1 MSAKGTIMA
10 ERTAEIHD
18 ELQEAHAK
26 SGSKWVAV
34 YIAILAVALAITGMG
49 ASNAMKDMLSN
60 NIEASNLW
68 AFFQAKTIRKT
79 SVDVAADEFALLLA
93 ANPNMP
99 DAAKKQIED
108 MIKRYK
114 TTSARYES
122 EPDTKEGRKELIAKA
137 KEKEQERD
145 KAQRK
150 DPYFDFAEALI
161 QIAIVLASVS
171 LITRTQLLLVM
182 SMIMAGFGMFL
193 SFNGFTLLVKL
204 SFLEH

>member
-1 MSAKGTIMA
+1 MA
-10 ERTAEIHD
+10 ERTAEIHE
-18 ELQEAHAK
+18 ELQEAHEK

-68 AFFQAKTIRKT
+68 SFFQAKTIRKT
-79 SVDVAADEFALLLA
+79 SIDVAADEFGLILA

-99 DAAKKQIED
+99 EAARKQIED
-108 MIKRYK
+108 TIKRYK
-114 TTSARYES
+114 ATSARYES
-122 EPDTKEGRKELIAKA
+122 EPDTKEGRKELIARA
-137 KEKEQERD
+137 KEKEKARD
-145 KAQRK
+145 TAQRK

-171 LITRTQLLLVM
+171 LITRTSLLLIV
-182 SMIMAGFGMFL
+182 SFAMAGGGIFL
-193 SFNGFTLLVKL
+193 TANGFLLFAKL
-204 SFLEH
+204 AFLEH

>member
-1 MSAKGTIMA
+1 MV
-10 ERTAEIHD
+10 ERTAEIHE
-18 ELQEAHAK
+18 ELQEAHEK

-68 AFFQAKTIRKT
+68 SFFQAKTIRKT
-79 SVDVAADEFALLLA
+79 SIDVAADEFGLILA

-99 DAAKKQIED
+99 EAARKQIED
-108 MIKRYK
+108 TIKRYK
-114 TTSARYES
+114 ATSARYES
-122 EPDTKEGRKELIAKA
+122 EPDTKEGRKELIARA
-137 KEKEQERD
+137 KEKEKARD
-145 KAQRK
+145 TAQRK

-171 LITRTQLLLVM
+171 LITRTSLLLIV
-182 SMIMAGFGMFL
+182 SFAMAGGGIFL
-193 SFNGFTLLVKL
+193 TANGFLLFAKL
-204 SFLEH
+204 AFLEH

>member
-1 MSAKGTIMA
+1 MA
-10 ERTAEIHD
+10 ERTAEIHE
-18 ELQEAHAK
+18 ELQDVHEK

-79 SVDVAADEFALLLA
+79 TIDATADEFALILA
-93 ANPNMP
+93 ANPSMP
-99 DAAKKQIED
+99 DAAKKQVED

-114 TTSARYES
+114 ATSERYES
-122 EPDTKEGRKELIAKA
+122 EPETKEGRKELVARA
-137 KEKEQERD
+137 KEKEQARD
-145 KAQRK
+145 TAQRK

-171 LITRTQLLLVM
+171 LITRTSLLLIVSFAM
-182 SMIMAGFGMFL
+182 SGAGLFL
-193 SFNGFTLLVKL
+193 SLNGFLLFAKL
-204 SFLEH
+204 SFFEH

>member
-1 MSAKGTIMA
+1 MA

-18 ELQEAHAK
+18 ELQEAHEK
-26 SGSKWVAV
+26 SGNKWVAV

-68 AFFQAKTIRKT
+68 SFFQAKTIRKT
-79 SVDVAADEFALLLA
+79 SIDAAADQMGLILA

-99 DAAKKQIED
+99 DAARKQIED
-108 MIKRYK
+108 TIKRYK
-114 TTSARYES
+114 ANSARYES
-122 EPDTKEGRKELIAKA
+122 EPDTKEGRKELVARA
-137 KEKEQERD
+137 KEKEKARD
-145 KAQRK
+145 KAQRR

-171 LITRTQLLLVM
+171 LITRTSLLLIVSFAM
-182 SMIMAGFGMFL
+182 SGAGIFL
-193 SFNGFTLLVKL
+193 TANGFLLFAKL
-204 SFLEH
+204 AFLEH